1 MKGFSKYIKEEAS
14 LKSRKDVNKIY
25 RKYAV
30 NEELSRDHQMSMD
43 MFNKVVAAFK
53 QAAEVDA
60 TSLGLISDMLRYISK
75 FIEEHNQVKSSA
87 NLKAAKEAVRKAM
100 NLLDDAVVK
109 FSGKE
114 EDEVPTEEDLPDV
127 NTEEMDTP
135 EDAPAPEGEESDPMK
150 PMDPSKDL
158 KDLGIK

>member
-1 MKGFSKYIKEEAS
+1 MKIKADKIYSKYI
-14 LKSRKDVNKIY
+14 
-25 RKYAV
+25 

-53 QAAEVDA
+53 QSTEVDA

-87 NLKAAKEAVRKAM
+87 NLKSAKEAVRKAM

-114 EDEVPTEEDLPDV
+114 EDEVPTEEDLPEVD
-127 NTEEMDTP
+127 TDTP
-135 EDAPAPEGEESDPMK
+135 EDADVPETEAPAEEDPMK
-150 PMDPSKDL
+150 PMDASKEL

>member
-1 MKGFSKYIKEEAS
+1 MKNFSKYIKEGSTLRE
-14 LKSRKDVNKIY
+14 KNVDKIY
-25 RKYAV
+25 SKYAAII

-53 QAAEVDA
+53 QSAEIDA

-114 EDEVPTEEDLPDV
+114 EDEAIENDISIEDEVPLDDTLPKEASATEE
-127 NTEEMDTP
+127 P
-135 EDAPAPEGEESDPMK
+135 EV
-150 PMDPSKDL
+150 KDDEL
-158 KDLGIK
+158 EALGIKK

>member
-1 MKGFSKYIKEEAS
+1 MKKTDNIFSKYIPSVLLE
-14 LKSRKDVNKIY
+14 
-25 RKYAV
+25 
-30 NEELSRDHQMSMD
+30 EELSRDHAMSLE
-43 MFNKVVAAFK
+43 MFFKTVAAFK
-53 QAAEVDA
+53 QNQQVDA
-60 TSLGLISDMLRYISK
+60 TSLSLISDMLRYISK

-135 EDAPAPEGEESDPMK
+135 EDAPAPEGEEESDPMK

>member
-1 MKGFSKYIKEEAS
+1 MKIKADKIYSKYI
-14 LKSRKDVNKIY
+14 
-25 RKYAV
+25 

-53 QAAEVDA
+53 QSTEVDA

-127 NTEEMDTP
+127 NTEEMDAP
-135 EDAPAPEGEESDPMK
+135 EDAPAPEGEEESDPMK

>member
-1 MKGFSKYIKEEAS
+1 MKKFSKYIDEEHS
-14 LKSRKDVNKIY
+14 SRTKAIDKIY
-25 RKYAV
+25 RKYAIT
-30 NEELSRDHQMSMD
+30 EELSRDHQMSMD

-53 QAAEVDA
+53 QSAEVDA

-114 EDEVPTEEDLPDV
+114 EDEAIENDISIEDEVPLDDTLPKEASATEE
-127 NTEEMDTP
+127 P
-135 EDAPAPEGEESDPMK
+135 EV
-150 PMDPSKDL
+150 KDDEL
-158 KDLGIK
+158 EALGIKK

>member
-1 MKGFSKYIKEEAS
+1 MKFKA
-14 LKSRKDVNKIY
+14 DKIY
-25 RKYAV
+25 NKYLT
-30 NEELSRDHQMSMD
+30 EELSRDHQMSMD

-53 QAAEVDA
+53 QSAEVDA

-114 EDEVPTEEDLPDV
+114 DEEAIENDISIEDEVPLDDTLPKEASATEE
-127 NTEEMDTP
+127 P
-135 EDAPAPEGEESDPMK
+135 EV
-150 PMDPSKDL
+150 KDDEL
-158 KDLGIK
+158 EALGIKK

>member
-1 MKGFSKYIKEEAS
+1 MKIKADKIYSKYI
-14 LKSRKDVNKIY
+14 
-25 RKYAV
+25 

-53 QAAEVDA
+53 QSAEVDA

-114 EDEVPTEEDLPDV
+114 DEEAIENDISIEDEVPLDDTLPKEASATEE
-127 NTEEMDTP
+127 P
-135 EDAPAPEGEESDPMK
+135 EV
-150 PMDPSKDL
+150 KDDEL
-158 KDLGIK
+158 EALGIKK